1 MKSLYVLNRMP
12 WMSQTQAF
20 NQNAIKLKCNVCKER
35 KESEPSCVFVLL
47 IKDDVYWLLSSL

>member
-1 MKSLYVLNRMP
+1 MKSLYVLSCMP

-20 NQNAIKLKCNVCKER
+20 AIKLKCNVCKER
-35 KESEPSCVFVLL
+35 KESEPSRVFVLL